1 MKAHADS
8 VSIVMKI
15 IDNLLPT
22 IKYAYLKPK
31 LLYYFFLET
40 IIKENWY
47 VSWQEISSLSQDILI
62 ALHYYSLLLF

>member
-40 IIKENWY
+40 IIKEN
-47 VSWQEISSLSQDILI
+47 
-62 ALHYYSLLLF
+62 